1 MTDFPPPTAQM
12 YFYHKSEYERF
23 DNQMRVVDPRIDTVW
38 HSDITYAIMIPFNPS
53 MVDARNLLNAIERQ
67 SVYNRYNTLL
77 FYTKGNEKNI
87 NEFAPD
93 FKKVFMEM
101 GMTNPQNRDI
111 TYYTIEKKKD
121 ERFDYLMKKIE

>member
-1 MTDFPPPTAQM
+1 
-12 YFYHKSEYERF
+12 
-23 DNQMRVVDPRIDTVW
+23 
-38 HSDITYAIMIPFNPS
+38 MIPFNPS

-77 FYTKGNEKNI
+77 FYTEGNETNI

-101 GMTNPQNRDI
+101 GMTNPRNRDI

>member
-1 MTDFPPPTAQM
+1 
-12 YFYHKSEYERF
+12 
-23 DNQMRVVDPRIDTVW
+23 
-38 HSDITYAIMIPFNPS
+38 MIPFNPS